1 MAASSQLQYVWLT
14 SMIDIGSQ
22 RALFDVPAGVAYF
35 NTAYNAPLLNSSRAR
50 LMASAGGKSRPWER
64 PAADFFADAE
74 RVRELAAG
82 LFGGEADG
90 YAVVPASSYG
100 ISTAAR
106 AVEPTLAS
114 GDRIILLDEDFPS
127 NVLPWRRVAR
137 ETGATLVTVP
147 TPADG
152 DWTAATLAMIA
163 KGAKVVSAAN
173 CHWTNGARLDL
184 ATIGRAC
191 RERRAILSLDITQSL
206 GAMPFDLAAVQPDF
220 MVASGYK
227 WLLCPYGFSLM
238 YVAPRWRDARPL
250 EELWLSRL
258 DAENFAGLVNYVDT
272 YKPGA
277 RRFDVGETC
286 TAVLPG
292 AIAALEQLQT
302 WGVAQIA
309 DALGAIN
316 RRIGDRLEA
325 LGFTLPP
332 PAQRCPHMF
341 GARLPEHFK
350 GDLIGALRARQVY
363 VSQRGSSVRFAPHL
377 HVGEADLEQLFAAL
391 ESILA

>member
-1 MAASSQLQYVWLT
+1 
-14 SMIDIGSQ
+14 MIDIGSQ

-74 RVRELAAG
+74 RVRALAAG

-184 ATIGRAC
+184 ATLGRAC

-250 EELWLSRL
+250 EELWLARL

-377 HVGEADLEQLFAAL
+377 HVREADLEQLFAAL